1 LPPNQIFKQTEI
13 SVRGVFVDA
22 NGSLAEIFERQ
33 NVAGD
38 PPVTVN
44 HNADIT
50 SDQMPALLDGADTVI
65 IDHTP
70 LPTDVAKRCT
80 GLKHVV
86 FLGTGARSYM
96 NPEELAELGIA
107 VHLIKGYG
115 DTAVAECA
123 IALMWEA
130 SRGIAKMDRE
140 MRAGNWLREDGMQL
154 TGKTLGLIGFG
165 GIAAEVAR
173 IAGGSG
179 MRVIAW
185 NRTPKNFPGVE
196 FTDIDTLLAQSHVV
210 SLHLLLNDDTRGFL
224 TRERIASMRPGVLFI
239 NTARG
244 ALVDEAA
251 MIEALKSGHIR
262 HAGLDVFNVEP
273 LPSDHPLTR
282 LSNVTLSAHSAFRT
296 PEANENL
303 ISAAWAH
310 CRRIAKEA

>member
-1 LPPNQIFKQTEI
+1 
-13 SVRGVFVDA
+13 VRGVFIDA
-22 NGSLAEIFERQ
+22 NGSLADIFERQ
-33 NVAGD
+33 NKAGD
-38 PPVTVN
+38 PPVRVN
-44 HNADIT
+44 HDADIT
-50 SDQMPALLDGADTVI
+50 PDQTPALLGGAEIVI

-70 LPTDVAKRCT
+70 LPTDVARRCV

-96 NPEELAELGIA
+96 NPEELGQLGVE

-123 IALMWEA
+123 IALMWA
-130 SRGIAKMDRE
+130 SARGIAQMDRE

-173 IAGGSG
+173 IALGSG

-185 NRTPKNFPGVE
+185 NRSPKTFAGVD
-196 FTDIDTLLAQSHVV
+196 FVSLDALLAQSDVV
-210 SLHLLLNDDTRGFL
+210 SLHLLLNDETRGFI
-224 TRERIASMRPGVLFI
+224 TRERIAAMKPGVILV

-244 ALVDEAA
+244 AVVDEAA

-262 HAGLDVFNVEP
+262 HAGLDVFNIEP
-273 LPSDHPLTR
+273 LPADHALTT
-282 LSNVTLSAHSAFRT
+282 LPNVTLSAHSAFRT
-296 PEANENL
+296 PEASENL
-303 ISAAWAH
+303 IHAAWEH
-310 CRRIAKEA
+310 CRRIAATH

>member
-1 LPPNQIFKQTEI
+1 
-13 SVRGVFVDA
+13 VRGVFVDA
-22 NGSLAEIFERQ
+22 NGSLADLFEQQ
-33 NVAGD
+33 NKAGD
-38 PPVTVN
+38 PAVRIN
-44 HNADIT
+44 RNADIAP
-50 SDQMPALLDGADTVI
+50 DQIPALLDGAEIVI

-70 LPTDVAKRCT
+70 LPTDIARRCG

-96 NPEELAELGIA
+96 NPEELGELGID

-115 DTAVAECA
+115 DTAVAECT
-123 IALMWEA
+123 IALMWSA
-130 SRGIAKMDRE
+130 ARGIAKMDRE

-173 IAGGSG
+173 IARGSG
-179 MRVIAW
+179 MRVLAW
-185 NRTPKNFPGVE
+185 NRSPKSFPGVD
-196 FTDIDTLLAQSHVV
+196 FVDLDTLLAQSHVV
-210 SLHLLLNDDTRGFL
+210 SLHLLLNDETRGFISGKH
-224 TRERIASMRPGVLFI
+224 IAAMKPGVILV

-251 MIEALKSGHIR
+251 MIAALKSGHIR

-273 LPSDHPLTR
+273 LAVDHPLTK
-282 LSNVTLSAHSAFRT
+282 LPNVTLSAHSAFRT

-303 ISAAWAH
+303 IGAAWEH
-310 CRRIAKEA
+310 CRRIAKKT

>member
-1 LPPNQIFKQTEI
+1 M

-22 NGSLAEIFERQ
+22 NGSLADIFERQ
-33 NVAGD
+33 NKPDD
-38 PPVTVN
+38 PPVLIN
-44 HNADIT
+44 RNADVT
-50 SDQMPALLDGADTVI
+50 ADQVPALLDGAEIII

-70 LPTDVAKRCT
+70 LPTDIARRCT

-86 FLGTGARSYM
+86 FLGTGAHSYM
-96 NPEELAELGIA
+96 NPKELAELGIE

-123 IALMWEA
+123 IALMWSA
-130 SRGIAKMDRE
+130 ARGISRMDRE
-140 MRAGNWLREDGMQL
+140 MRAGNWLREGGMQL

-173 IAGGSG
+173 IASGSG

-185 NRTPKNFPGVE
+185 NRTPKSFPGVE
-196 FTDIDTLLAQSHVV
+196 FTDLDTLLAQSHVV

-239 NTARG
+239 NTARA

-303 ISAAWAH
+303 INAAWAH
-310 CRRIAKEA
+310 CRRIAKG